1 MSDLLLYLIK
11 VNVALVLFFLGYH
24 FWLGKLTFY
33 NLNRLYLIFALLFSA
48 AYPLIPFGSWLAS
61 SQEAPATLLVT
72 LSDWQQL
79 PLYRE
84 TNRPGSF
91 VVIYW
96 FSVGICCLLFLIKLL
111 GIGRIHVASVPN
123 QWNQYVYR
131 RTKENLSPFSFL
143 NQIYFNPA
151 LYAESAYEKIF
162 RHEQVHVMHWH
173 SLDILLAEVALLFF
187 WYNPFCWLIRKA
199 IQDNIE
205 FITDRKVLSQG
216 MDKKSYQYSLVQI
229 ATLSPPSQIGIP
241 FNFKNLK
248 KRITMMNK
256 QQSSTV
262 ELGKYV
268 FIVPAVVLGSLVLGV
283 SKAYDGP
290 QLSWDASDHIIAENQ
305 INMASYAPDTNELVN
320 EITAKSD
327 NNKKPE
333 GIPVTS
339 ATKTMA
345 GNSLN
350 LQNDPNMEDRNAIA
364 TAAATHGP
372 SEAIESITARAD
384 TGSLGFNGTKAP
396 DEVMTIQPQ
405 SGNNLQPRTGKPE
418 PLYIV
423 DGVRQKILTIEP
435 EEIGAIHV
443 LKGEATTAEYGDE
456 GKNGVLLITT
466 KSKSRVD
473 GETASERV
481 LIETNTTEPL
491 GKKPLSTANF
501 SLKPENENIL
511 VIIDGQ
517 RSPRSSLDRVNPSD
531 IASVTVLK
539 GDHAAQLYGNEGREG
554 VVEIITKK

>member
-1 MSDLLLYLIK
+1 
-11 VNVALVLFFLGYH
+11 
-24 FWLGKLTFY
+24 
-33 NLNRLYLIFALLFSA
+33 
-48 AYPLIPFGSWLAS
+48 
-61 SQEAPATLLVT
+61 
-72 LSDWQQL
+72 
-79 PLYRE
+79 
-84 TNRPGSF
+84 
-91 VVIYW
+91 
-96 FSVGICCLLFLIKLL
+96 
-111 GIGRIHVASVPN
+111 
-123 QWNQYVYR
+123 
-131 RTKENLSPFSFL
+131 
-143 NQIYFNPA
+143 
-151 LYAESAYEKIF
+151 
-162 RHEQVHVMHWH
+162 
-173 SLDILLAEVALLFF
+173 
-187 WYNPFCWLIRKA
+187 
-199 IQDNIE
+199 
-205 FITDRKVLSQG
+205 
-216 MDKKSYQYSLVQI
+216 
-229 ATLSPPSQIGIP
+229 
-241 FNFKNLK
+241 
-248 KRITMMNK
+248 
-256 QQSSTV
+256 
-262 ELGKYV
+262 
-268 FIVPAVVLGSLVLGV
+268 VPAVVLGSLVLGV

-350 LQNDPNMEDRNAIA
+350 LQNDPNMENRNAIA

-423 DGVRQKILTIEP
+423 DGARQKILTIEP
-435 EEIGAIHV
+435 EEICAIHV

-456 GKNGVLLITT
+456 GKSGVLLITT